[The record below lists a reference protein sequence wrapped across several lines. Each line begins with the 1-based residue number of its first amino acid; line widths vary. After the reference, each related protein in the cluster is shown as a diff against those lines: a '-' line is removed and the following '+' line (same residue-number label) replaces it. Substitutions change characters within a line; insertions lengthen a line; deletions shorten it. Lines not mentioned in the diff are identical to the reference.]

1 MPVRLTLSF
10 LAPIPVGH
18 HVTAIALE
26 LRVSDSNFIP
36 IKNRVVCDD
45 DTRVV
50 WAPHGVGAET
60 MTYESLH
67 FPPDSSFRASPTVP
81 PLRGRVTSCVVW
93 SDSGERIDNK
103 TVLGIEPDPTG
114 YR

>member
-1 MPVRLTLSF
+1 MPVRVTLSF

-18 HVTAIALE
+18 HVTALPLE
-26 LRVSDSNFIP
+26 LRVTESNFIP
-36 IKNRVVCDD
+36 IKNLIVCDD

-50 WAPHGVGAET
+50 WAPRGVGDET

-67 FPPDSSFRASPTVP
+67 FPPNSSFRVSPTIA
-81 PLRGRVTSCVVW
+81 PLRGRVTSCVVR
-93 SDSGERIDNK
+93 SEGGERVELE
-103 TVLGIEPDPTG
+103 TVLGVEPDPAG